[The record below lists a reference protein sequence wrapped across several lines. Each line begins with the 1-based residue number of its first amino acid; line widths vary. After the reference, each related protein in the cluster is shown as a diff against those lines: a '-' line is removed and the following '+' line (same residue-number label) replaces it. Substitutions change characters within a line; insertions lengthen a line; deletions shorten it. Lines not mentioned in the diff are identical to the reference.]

1 MANKA
6 RTGSNEVIEKV
17 HLKHRVLI
25 LAGVLGPIIYILNV
39 VLGGIITPNYS
50 HIQNAVS
57 ELTQRGAPNIVV
69 LSALF
74 VLSAILL
81 LLFGIAIMMRYQSQ
95 SRWVYAGGV
104 MIVVYGVFAALLA
117 TIFPQDPLGG
127 DSTFPGTMHLV
138 LAGVTAFVVMGLILL
153 IGLGMDQPMGQWR
166 HFKLYSIFTV
176 ILVFVFG
183 ASTPILIMN
192 KIEILGLFERLTQ
205 LAYLQWFVV
214 FAAISYVQLVRENPF
229 PRVLRTLSAGDAYV
243 RRRPVYSPSSI
254 AREYIAPGT
263 TNDAGGHNG

>member
-1 MANKA
+1 MENKA

-17 HLKHRVLI
+17 HLKQRVLI

-50 HIQNAVS
+50 HIENAVS

-74 VLSAILL
+74 VLSAVLI
-81 LLFGIAIMMRYQSQ
+81 LLFGIAIMMRYHSQ
-95 SRWVYAGGV
+95 SRRVYAGGV
-104 MIVVYGVFAALLA
+104 MIVVYGIFAALLA
-117 TIFPQDPLGG
+117 TIFPQDPIGG
-127 DSTFPGTMHLV
+127 ESTFPGTMHLV
-138 LAGVTAFVVMGLILL
+138 VAGLAAFVIMGLILL
-153 IGLGMDQPMGQWR
+153 IGLGMDQRTGWYR
-166 HFKLYSIFTV
+166 FKLYSIITV
-176 ILVFVFG
+176 IAVFVFG

-214 FAAISYVQLVRENPF
+214 FAAISYVQLVRE
-229 PRVLRTLSAGDAYV
+229 
-243 RRRPVYSPSSI
+243 RPVPSRAMH
-254 AREYIAPGT
+254 ARRG
-263 TNDAGGHNG
+263 